1 MKKLFKKNL
10 FFASFVALIW
20 LGWTVM
26 SYGAAVVSVTP
37 EQISS
42 PAVGE
47 QLHLNIQIIGGR
59 DVAGYRLIIGFDP
72 TALRYIDSANA
83 NYLPTATFAASPIT
97 SANGISLAAS
107 STSGVASVENG
118 TLATVK
124 FEVVA
129 VKSTAI
135 HLMDVVLFDSTAMSI
150 PVTTVDGMVVI
161 TSLLAADVNQDG
173 MVDILDLTLVAN
185 NFGIHPIDNPRTDV
199 NGDGNVNILDLVLV
213 AQYFGEVIPR
223 AEPVDPTPVVSPDY
237 EFDAVADAEV
247 ASESVPTIGIV
258 PTPPPIARIAVV
270 DPGSVELNPPNSAA
284 YDNVFF
290 QAHGTNPFID
300 TEDDAFSTFGMDV
313 DTASYSITR
322 RYLRDGY
329 LPPPEAVRVEEFV
342 NAFDYNYT
350 PPSDETFAIHLEGA
364 PSKFGEGKRLQLL
377 RIGIQGHI
385 IPDTDRKDAK
395 LTFVIDVSGSM
406 AREDRLELVKQT
418 LRLLVDQLRDG
429 DEIGIVIYGT
439 TARVLLPHTRNVN
452 REHILA
458 AIDSL
463 YPEGVTNAE
472 AGLKLGYQLALQN
485 FHPDYI
491 NRVILCSDGVANV
504 GITGADGILTEIENY
519 VEHGIYLTT
528 IGFGMG
534 NYNDI
539 LMEQLANKGNGG
551 YYYVDTLKEAERV
564 FVENLT
570 GTLQVIAKDA
580 KVQVEFNPETVSRF
594 RLLGYENRRLAQED
608 FRDDDVDA
616 GEIGSGHSVTALYEI
631 KLPEEEVVGKL
642 ATVFIRHEDPD
653 TSNVTEVSRE
663 IFANELKSTFEEAS
677 ASFQLAASVAEFA
690 EILRGSYWALNGS
703 LNVVEQTLEGLFPF
717 THQRTEQ
724 QDELIT
730 LVREAIRFE

>member
-47 QLHLNIQIIGGR
+47 QLHLNIQITGGR

-258 PTPPPIARIAVV
+258 PTPPPIARITVV

-385 IPDTDRKDAK
+385 IPDTDRKDAR
-395 LTFVIDVSGSM
+395 DSDSGVGVWPSG
-406 AREDRLELVKQT
+406 AKSDRT
-418 LRLLVDQLRDG
+418 L
-429 DEIGIVIYGT
+429 
-439 TARVLLPHTRNVN
+439 
-452 REHILA
+452 
-458 AIDSL
+458 
-463 YPEGVTNAE
+463 
-472 AGLKLGYQLALQN
+472 
-485 FHPDYI
+485 
-491 NRVILCSDGVANV
+491 
-504 GITGADGILTEIENY
+504 
-519 VEHGIYLTT
+519 
-528 IGFGMG
+528 
-534 NYNDI
+534 
-539 LMEQLANKGNGG
+539 
-551 YYYVDTLKEAERV
+551 
-564 FVENLT
+564 
-570 GTLQVIAKDA
+570 
-580 KVQVEFNPETVSRF
+580 
-594 RLLGYENRRLAQED
+594 
-608 FRDDDVDA
+608 
-616 GEIGSGHSVTALYEI
+616 
-631 KLPEEEVVGKL
+631 
-642 ATVFIRHEDPD
+642 
-653 TSNVTEVSRE
+653 
-663 IFANELKSTFEEAS
+663 
-677 ASFQLAASVAEFA
+677 
-690 EILRGSYWALNGS
+690 
-703 LNVVEQTLEGLFPF
+703 
-717 THQRTEQ
+717 
-724 QDELIT
+724 
-730 LVREAIRFE
+730 